1 MGVTRIRPSRNS
13 YEVDYVT
20 TAMPGHDGGTGAT
33 AVGKSCTLEVANV
46 PNRGIIRSLSFYVR
60 DQTALSDSNVNL
72 MVVST
77 SGAATTALGGAA
89 GMTETDVDNAVFVT
103 GFKMSDAQT
112 GSLDLT
118 GTSTGTPNMFIIQ
131 ADLLAPSANGK
142 PPAEL
147 YYDVSSG
154 VLGPDASDGR
164 LYITLIS
171 GGFRF
176 SDSAGS
182 GSGLVNAAKLR
193 LEIEP
198 CF

>member
-13 YEVDYVT
+13 YEVDYT
-20 TAMPGHDGGTGAT
+20 LLTLPGAAGTGGTGQ
-33 AVGKSCTLEVANV
+33 VGKSCTLEVANV

-60 DQTALSDSNVNL
+60 DFTALSDSSVNL

-77 SGAATTALGGAA
+77 TGTATTAPGGDV
-89 GMTETDVDNAVFVT
+89 GMIETDVDNAVFVT
-103 GFKMSDAQT
+103 AFKMSDAQT

-118 GTSTGTPNMFIIQ
+118 GTDTTTTNMFIIQ
-131 ADLLAPSANGK
+131 ADLLATGANGK
-142 PPAEL
+142 PPTEL

-154 VLGPDASDGR
+154 VLGPDASDGK

-171 GGFRF
+171 GGFQF
-176 SDSAGS
+176 VNITGS
-182 GSGLVNAAKLR
+182 VAFVNAAKLR